1 MGRRHPLRGKR
12 PLTFA
17 DLEPYP
23 VLWSEEIDGFNE
35 TILNSCLK
43 HGLASPLES
52 IDTNEEVVDFLENRN
67 GYIMGV
73 NLKALSIVP
82 FAMMHEI
89 DPEGAPAI
97 PVCLVMLDAPQRPE
111 VERLNR
117 FARSEFS
124 FMKRLFNSDKTVIG
138 Y

>member
-1 MGRRHPLRGKR
+1 
-12 PLTFA
+12 
-17 DLEPYP
+17 
-23 VLWSEEIDGFNE
+23 
-35 TILNSCLK
+35 
-43 HGLASPLES
+43 
-52 IDTNEEVVDFLENRN
+52 
-67 GYIMGV
+67 MGV

-82 FAMMHEI
+82 FALMHEI

-97 PVCLVMLDAPQRPE
+97 PVCLVMLDTPQRPE

-124 FMKRLFNSDKTVIG
+124 FMKRLFSSEKTVTG